1 MPTNYTNRK
10 IIYPKLSFKING
22 VCFKIH
28 NQLGRYSREKQ
39 YCDLLE
45 EEFKKLE
52 ITYKRE
58 CKIKRTGNVV
68 DFLIADIII
77 LEIKAKRII
86 LKDDYYQ
93 IQRYLQ
99 ASYCKLGLLINF
111 RNRYLKPI
119 RVIRIDTKNKTK
131 FFLHH

>member
-1 MPTNYTNRK
+1 MDK
-10 IIYPKLSFKING
+10 IIYRNLSFKING
-22 VCFKIH
+22 VCFKVH

-45 EEFKKLE
+45 EEFKKLR
-52 ITYKRE
+52 ISYIRE
-58 CKIKRTGNVV
+58 FKINKTSNIA
-68 DFLIADIII
+68 DFLIDNRII
-77 LEIKAKRII
+77 LEVKAKKAI
-86 LKDDYYQ
+86 LREDYYQ

-99 ASYCKLGLLINF
+99 ASYCKLGLLVNF

-131 FFLHH
+131 FF

>member
-1 MPTNYTNRK
+1 MDK
-10 IIYPKLSFKING
+10 IIYRNLSFKING
-22 VCFKIH
+22 VCFKVH

-45 EEFKKLE
+45 EEFKKLR
-52 ITYKRE
+52 ISYIRE
-58 CKIKRTGNVV
+58 FKINKTSNIA
-68 DFLIADIII
+68 DFLIDNKII
-77 LEIKAKRII
+77 LEVKAKKAI
-86 LKDDYYQ
+86 LREDYYQ

-99 ASYCKLGLLINF
+99 ASYCKLGLLVNF

-131 FFLHH
+131 FF

>member
-1 MPTNYTNRK
+1 M
-10 IIYPKLSFKING
+10 
-22 VCFKIH
+22 VCFKVH

-45 EEFKKLE
+45 EEFKKLK
-52 ITYKRE
+52 ISYKRE
-58 CKIKRTGNVV
+58 CKIKGAGNTV
-68 DFLIADIII
+68 DFLIADGII

-93 IQRYLQ
+93 LQRYLQ
-99 ASYCKLGLLINF
+99 SSGCKLGLLVNF
-111 RNRYLKPI
+111 RNRYLKPT

-131 FFLHH
+131 FL